1 MRLRDSF
8 LKSSS
13 VVDEWK
19 RQEGN
24 GRSDAV
30 LLLAGNSSKGV
41 NPHCGEGMGKP

>member
-8 LKSSS
+8 LKSISL
-13 VVDEWK
+13 VDEWK

-30 LLLAGNSSKGV
+30 RLLARNSSKGV
-41 NPHCGEGMGKP
+41 KPHCEEGMGKP